1 MCVFQ
6 MNKSSM
12 CKKQNL
18 EIEAGKISRAEMSA
32 QWILG
37 NICLCVSLHYS
48 NSVIMNCIGN
58 CKN

>member
-6 MNKSSM
+6 VNKSSM

-18 EIEAGKISRAEMSA
+18 EIEASKMSRAAMSA

-37 NICLCVSLHYS
+37 NICLCASLHYS
-48 NSVIMNCIGN
+48 NSVIMNYISN